1 MSQNAN
7 DAGVVQALLDRF
19 NTQRFPRAMELK
31 AKVDR
36 GDKLE
41 NFEIDYLAEVLA
53 DIRSI
58 KALVNRHPEYEALVV
73 KGMNLYTE
81 ITEKALGNE
90 SK

>member
-1 MSQNAN
+1 MTEHAN
-7 DAGVVQALLDRF
+7 DAGVVQALLERF

-41 NFEIDYLAEVLA
+41 NFEIDYLADVLA

-58 KALVNRHPEYEALVV
+58 
-73 KGMNLYTE
+73 
-81 ITEKALGNE
+81 
-90 SK
+90 